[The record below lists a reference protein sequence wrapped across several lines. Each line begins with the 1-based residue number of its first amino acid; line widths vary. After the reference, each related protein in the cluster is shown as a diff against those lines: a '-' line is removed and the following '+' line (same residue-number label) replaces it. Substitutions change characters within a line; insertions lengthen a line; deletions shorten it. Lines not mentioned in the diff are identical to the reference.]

1 MGSLIET
8 FHIDLKLF
16 VAQVI
21 NFAIVFGVLY
31 FFALKPLMKVMG
43 ARTKTIEKSLDDAK
57 KIEENLTKAEEDY
70 KEKIN
75 EAKKEAS
82 AILAKVMEAAE
93 VKKKETVNKAKEEI
107 GQVINQE
114 KAKIQAEKGQ
124 VMKEIKK
131 EVADLV
137 AISLEK
143 ILKEK
148 VDYKRDKEII
158 KEVIS
163 NK

>member
-1 MGSLIET
+1 MESLIET
-8 FHIDLKLF
+8 FHIDLKLLI
-16 VAQVI
+16 AQAI

-43 ARTKTIEKSLDDAK
+43 DRTKTIEKSLDDAK
-57 KIEENLTKAEEDY
+57 KIEKNLAKVEEDY
-70 KEKIN
+70 KGKIN

-82 AILAKVMEAAE
+82 AILVKATETAE
-93 VKKKETVNKAKEEI
+93 IKKTETVNKAKEEI
-107 GQVINQE
+107 GRIINQE

-131 EVADLV
+131 EVVDLV
-137 AISLEK
+137 VASLEK

-148 VDYKRDKEII
+148 VDVKRDKEII
-158 KEVIS
+158 KNLV
-163 NK
+163 K